1 MNWSV
6 GAGLLA
12 FCVGLGLLSPHTY
25 AGQRNEV
32 DLQSI
37 SFSQQIVPVLRTRC
51 AVCHMTGTEPGNLR
65 LFPSAAYDSIV
76 GAESVSTGRLLVSAG
91 NPDESY
97 LLHKIRGT
105 HLDMG
110 GEGSRMPQ
118 GQAPL
123 SQEVITLIEMWVAQG
138 AERN

>member
-1 MNWSV
+1 MKRLL
-6 GAGLLA
+6 GAGL
-12 FCVGLGLLSPHTY
+12 FFVWVGSGLHSTY
-25 AGQRNEV
+25 TIADELNQVAGEG
-32 DLQSI
+32 I
-37 SFSQQIVPVLRTRC
+37 SFSRQVIPVLRTRC
-51 AVCHMTGTEPGNLR
+51 AVCHMTGTEPGNMR